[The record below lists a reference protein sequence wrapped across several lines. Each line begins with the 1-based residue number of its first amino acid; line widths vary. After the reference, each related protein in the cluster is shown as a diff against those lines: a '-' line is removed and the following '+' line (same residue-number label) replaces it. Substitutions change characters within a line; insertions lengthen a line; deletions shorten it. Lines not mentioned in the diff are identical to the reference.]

1 MEQPFSVVRCRAVD
15 GFRRHAVFP
24 ERLRFGQLLPGGAGL
39 EKFLIRV
46 YRQLSALVLPVQPCV
61 LFVGI
66 DDLLAGGFK
75 HSCAQLAVRFNAV
88 DDGRHKVT
96 HRELFQ
102 PGQVGHRLDVVPL
115 RADAQIL
122 RAAETVLCCAAE
134 DEVYHLDAGKLCRC
148 CEVVVLQLLQFSIP
162 QILSALQNVHP
173 LQPVVVVLVILNG
186 VDEHALGQ
194 VVLYIVGYG
203 EILGCIAEGDPQLAA
218 ALVGLPDAAA
228 KGQRYREDA
237 PSAGREHPLQL
248 GVDPVGTAAAF
259 HRGFQLQRGQPC
271 QLCTDQRR
279 QVQRQCLRVLIQ
291 RQTVDGCIVPVL
303 NGPLHP
309 VGDKGLAADDVLNVG
324 VVYHAFCTPLFCQ
337 TSSRAYLVI
346 SML

>member
-1 MEQPFSVVRCRAVD
+1 MVRCRAVD

-46 YRQLSALVLPVQPCV
+46 YRQLSALVLPVQPGV

-88 DDGRHKVT
+88 DDGRHEVA

-122 RAAETVLCCAAE
+122 RAAEAVLCCAAE
-134 DEVYHLDAGKLCRC
+134 GQIDHLDAGELCGRC
-148 CEVVVLQLLQFSIP
+148 KVVIFQLRQLFIP
-162 QILSALQNVHP
+162 QVCAAFQHVHP
-173 LQPVVVVLVILNG
+173 LHAVVVVIVILNA

-194 VVLYIVGYG
+194 AALHVVGHG
-203 EILGCIAEGDPQLAA
+203 EIPGRVAEGNTQLFA

-228 KGQRYREDA
+228 KGQRHREDA

-248 GVDPVGTAAAF
+248 GVDPVGTVAAL

-271 QLCTDQRR
+271 QLCADQRG
-279 QVQRQCLRVLIQ
+279 QVEGQGFRILVQ
-291 RQTVDGCIVPVL
+291 RQTVDGGIVPVL

>member
-1 MEQPFSVVRCRAVD
+1 MPVLTLMPWNSRSLWCGAVLSMASG

-75 HSCAQLAVRFNAV
+75 HSRAQLTVRIDAVNNRRN
-88 DDGRHKVT
+88 KIS

-102 PGQVGHRLDVVPL
+102 PGQVRYRLDVVPL

-134 DEVYHLDAGKLCRC
+134 GQVDHFGAGKLCGRC
-148 CEVVVLQLLQFSIP
+148 KVVIFQLRQLFIP
-162 QILSALQNVHP
+162 QVCAAFQHVHP
-173 LQPVVVVLVILNG
+173 LHAVVVVIVILNA

-194 VVLYIVGYG
+194 AALHVVGHG
-203 EILGCIAEGDPQLAA
+203 EVPGRVAEGNTQLFA

-228 KGQRYREDA
+228 KGQRHREDA

-248 GVDPVGTAAAF
+248 GVDPVGTVAAL

-271 QLCTDQRR
+271 QLCTDQRG

-291 RQTVDGCIVPVL
+291 R
-303 NGPLHP
+303 
-309 VGDKGLAADDVLNVG
+309 
-324 VVYHAFCTPLFCQ
+324 
-337 TSSRAYLVI
+337 
-346 SML
+346 